1 MVKISTKG
9 RYGIMALVEL
19 AGLNGSEAVTLKK
32 LSQSLNLSEGY
43 LEQIFSS
50 LRKNGLVSGRK
61 GAQGGYVISKP
72 LGEIT
77 VGQILRVLEGN
88 LNLVEISGDSRI
100 GPLETSLNSHLW
112 APINE
117 TIHLYFES
125 MTLEQL
131 VGHYKKEKEA
141 IVYFI

>member
-1 MVKISTKG
+1 
-9 RYGIMALVEL
+9 MALVEL

-50 LRKNGLVSGRK
+50 LRKSGLVNGRK

-88 LNLVEISGDSRI
+88 LNLVEILEGSRL

-112 APINE
+112 GPINE
-117 TIHLYFES
+117 TVHLFFES

-131 VGHYKKEKEA
+131 VTYYEKEKEA

>member
-1 MVKISTKG
+1 
-9 RYGIMALVEL
+9 MALVEL
-19 AGLNGSEAVTLKK
+19 AGQNSLEAVTLKK

-50 LRKNGLVSGRK
+50 LRKSGLVSGRK

-77 VGQILRVLEGN
+77 VGQILRVLEGS
-88 LNLVEISGDSRI
+88 LDLVEISQSGQPN
-100 GPLETSLNSHLW
+100 PLEASLNSQLW
-112 APINE
+112 GPINE
-117 TIHLYFES
+117 TVHLFFES
-125 MTLEQL
+125 MSLEQL
-131 VGHYKKEKEA
+131 VIRYKKEKEA